1 MDYQEKRAYFNSIAK
16 RHLTEKNEDMIKPN

>member
-16 RHLTEKNEDMIKPN
+16 RHLTEKNEGLIKPN